1 MSHITWTGNLQSNN
15 GSLMAKLKQHRR
27 GMLIDKMNIIPSD
40 NKCPK
45 KRDTKLLIKKI
56 EVQEPKKA
64 WVYNPYVSDKPKYI
78 SRISKIKSENDLV
91 VNLFNPEDFDS
102 PLVLQIKKTNIPVNN
117 IIENKQIQEPEP
129 EPEPQP
135 KEISNELLDAN
146 NGDLKTNSPSYRL
159 YDEYGDRIML
169 NMIKDDIICKIS
181 SFLDNHYEISKMA
194 RARMIDWFIEIVW
207 TFNWHSNTFYLAS
220 KILDTYFHRTK
231 NPIKIHELHLLG
243 ITAFFIAS
251 KMEDLVPFSLDK
263 LYNKIAYQKLS
274 KKVILSKEQE
284 MYKTLDYNVNIAT
297 MQNFTDIF
305 LVSFYGGTDHQH
317 YELSVQLIDFI
328 SKTAHHDYSL
338 IQTRQNVLS
347 ASVIYVSFVI
357 LEKLVN
363 KKWITK
369 EFMIKL
375 TSFMKVKEN
384 LILNTAKTLLVLV
397 QNFDT
402 KHRGLNNMKRVQFRV
417 LSKHM

>member
-1 MSHITWTGNLQSNN
+1 MSHITCTGNLQSSN
-15 GSLMAKLKQHRR
+15 GSLMQKLKQHRR

-40 NKCPK
+40 NKCQK
-45 KRDTKLLIKKI
+45 KRDTKLLVKKN
-56 EVQEPKKA
+56 EVKETKQPWA
-64 WVYNPYVSDKPKYI
+64 YNPYVSEKPKYI

-102 PLVLQIKKTNIPVNN
+102 PLVLQVKKTNIPVINA
-117 IIENKQIQEPEP
+117 IENKQTQVAEL
-129 EPEPQP
+129 
-135 KEISNELLDAN
+135 KEISNDLLDVN
-146 NGDLKTNSPSYRL
+146 SGDFKTNSPSYRL
-159 YDEYGDRIML
+159 YDEYGDRIIL
-169 NMIKDDIICKIS
+169 NMIKDDIICKIT
-181 SFLDNHYEISKMA
+181 SFLENHCEISKMA

-220 KILDTYFHRTK
+220 KILDTYFHKTK

-251 KMEDLVPFSLDK
+251 KMEDLVPFSLNK

-305 LVSFYGGTDHQH
+305 LVSFYGGTDHEH

-338 IQTRQNVLS
+338 IQTRQNILS

-375 TSFMKVKEN
+375 TSFMKVKETP
-384 LILNTAKTLLVLV
+384 ILNTAKTLLVLV